1 MPTLLIVLSAL
12 PLLSK
17 LNMATTHRKID
28 WKPRKRDFHF
38 NKQKLNVTYIPLAA
52 DNIPQSLMSALL
64 LSAVAVVS
72 DTVESVVDTGHT
84 HCQAGHSLVVEVLP
98 LPSTEASGFPLDN
111 KRHILSY
118 SSAK

>member
-17 LNMATTHRKID
+17 LNMATTHKKID

-38 NKQKLNVTYIPLAA
+38 NKQKLKVTYIPLAA
-52 DNIPQSLMSALL
+52 DNIPQSLMMSALL

-72 DTVESVVDTGHT
+72 DIVESVVDTGHT
-84 HCQAGHSLVVEVLP
+84 HYQAGHSLVVEVLP
-98 LPSTEASGFPLDN
+98 LPSTEASGYLLDN
-111 KRHILSY
+111 KRHILS
-118 SSAK
+118 

>member
-1 MPTLLIVLSAL
+1 
-12 PLLSK
+12 
-17 LNMATTHRKID
+17 MATTHKKID

-38 NKQKLNVTYIPLAA
+38 NKQKLKFAYIPLAS

-72 DTVESVVDTGHT
+72 DTVESVVDTDHT
-84 HCQAGHSLVVEVLP
+84 RCQAGHSLVVEVLP
-98 LPSTEASGFPLDN
+98 LPSTEDSGFPLVN

-118 SSAK
+118 STAKKFLWIILDKI